1 MPRLVSIAGEQHLSR
16 PLLLEVSPFFSRDR
30 SFESAHGALVTSRA
44 SRERIKYLPRPDA
57 GGRAM
62 PPRLITNAP
71 VNQSGS
77 DSSRSN
83 AIRFFAVSNNDR
95 ELIKRNKPTE
105 SKKTSAGKNPND
117 APPSP
122 LRPRP
127 PTPRARF
134 FLAFL
139 FYLPP
144 SPILGSSS
152 PPREIQSRER
162 LAGTT
167 VPTTSFVQSG
177 RRTVEKEK
185 RDLGRCATETGN
197 ERERE
202 RGGGIEG
209 EGGRQL
215 GPRTKTK
222 TSLTAS

>member
-105 SKKTSAGKNPND
+105 SKKPPPEKIQTTPLP
-117 APPSP
+117 PPSALAHL
-122 LRPRP
+122 LRAHVFSSRFFFIFP
-127 PTPRARF
+127 PPPSSARARL
-134 FLAFL
+134 LAR
-139 FYLPP
+139 YRAARD
-144 SPILGSSS
+144 SPAPRFPQHPLSSLAA
-152 PPREIQSRER
+152 ER
-162 LAGTT
+162 WRKRSAISGAVQRRRGT
-167 VPTTSFVQSG
+167 
-177 RRTVEKEK
+177 R
-185 RDLGRCATETGN
+185 

-202 RGGGIEG
+202 GGGIEG
-209 EGGRQL
+209 EGARQL